1 MYRISFHIKA
11 ALIVINFKI
20 NIENYVNVMMLLS
33 SNSVQLH
40 QHSNVLPCKQIF
52 LLLFTFISSSVESL
66 WMFWTQKKNFFSSFH
81 VVKSP
86 SSTKKWQKKCEILGW
101 CHMISCR
108 ILIFYILHENVVH
121 HVWLAFAWSSTYLL
135 YIFIICWMSLGL
147 TALNFC
153 FCRLIALKKKRKLFC
168 VRIINDDI
176 DFIIVGISGWNMMK
190 TSCFQV

>member
-66 WMFWTQKKNFFSSFH
+66 WMFWTQKKNFFFHLFMSSSLRRLRRNDKKMWNSRLVSYDIMSYPDILYSPWKCCASCLVSLCLVVNISSVYFH
-81 VVKSP
+81 NLLNVSRSYCIELLLL
-86 SSTKKWQKKCEILGW
+86 SS
-101 CHMISCR
+101 HR
-108 ILIFYILHENVVH
+108 IE
-121 HVWLAFAWSSTYLL
+121 
-135 YIFIICWMSLGL
+135 
-147 TALNFC
+147 
-153 FCRLIALKKKRKLFC
+153 KKRKLFC